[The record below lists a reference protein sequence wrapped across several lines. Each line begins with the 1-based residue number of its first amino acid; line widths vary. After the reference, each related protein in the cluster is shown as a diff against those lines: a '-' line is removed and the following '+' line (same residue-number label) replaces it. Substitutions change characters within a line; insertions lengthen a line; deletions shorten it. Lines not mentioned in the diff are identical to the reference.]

1 MDETGSDLSE
11 GESLPE
17 NPKSTVVQVT
27 EKDRAVLGLKSA
39 RDQVKQYKRKVILLL
54 LGICCYPVLWY
65 SST

>member
-1 MDETGSDLSE
+1 MDETGSDFSE

-17 NPKSTVVQVT
+17 KPESTVVQVT
-27 EKDRAVLGLKSA
+27 EKDRAVLELKGA

-54 LGICCYPVLWY
+54 MGICCYPVLWY